1 MNTKVSYAKCS
12 NTFVNVCIYENNSSE
27 RCCILTDHL
36 RNYYA
41 DISMQ
46 FHLNIPRYR
55 NKKRILV
62 SLFGTK
68 DKSCKDRNRAKLQ
81 NDGMKKLGGTEDKFT
96 DVKSDPTSVIN
107 NPSIQGRGKILK
119 KNQQAAAKMFVS
131 MNE

>member
-1 MNTKVSYAKCS
+1 
-12 NTFVNVCIYENNSSE
+12 
-27 RCCILTDHL
+27 
-36 RNYYA
+36 
-41 DISMQ
+41 MQ

-119 KNQQAAAKMFVS
+119 KNQQAAAKMFAS